1 MDNVW
6 AIAQLENFIELT
18 KSKNGSGNGFITTR
32 SYSISPRND
41 VLSQW
46 AIIQKI
52 LEIVQPNWRN
62 EHNVNQTY
70 EFGQQRDAAIHAKV
84 LLERDE
90 EIQEHLKAV
99 GPTFSSE
106 NLHPTVWG
114 AAGPLWSDG
123 YHRAAVQ
130 AASTALDIKLQK
142 FTKRTDK
149 SGSDLV
155 NASFSDKSPIVGS
168 PRILVPDQDND
179 DSTKSLQNGMRA
191 LGQACFSIVRN
202 LSTHS
207 LVDLSESEGLEQLA
221 MLSLFARILDKCSIE
236 EMKD

>member
-1 MDNVW
+1 MDKVW

-18 KSKNGSGNGFITTR
+18 KSKNGSGNGVITTQ
-32 SYSISPRND
+32 SYALSPRNE
-41 VLSQW
+41 VLGQW
-46 AIIQKI
+46 VVVQKI

-62 EHNVNQTY
+62 EHNIHQTY
-70 EFGQQRDAAIHAKV
+70 EFGHQRDAAIHAKV

-90 EIQEHLKAV
+90 EIQEHLKPK
-99 GPTFSSE
+99 GPTLSSE
-106 NLHPTVWG
+106 NLHSTIWG

-142 FTKRTDK
+142 FTQRSDK

-155 NASFSDKSPIVGS
+155 NASFSDKPAIVGS
-168 PRILVPDQDND
+168 PRIVVPDQGND
-179 DSTKSLQNGMRA
+179 DSTKSLQNGTRA

-202 LSTHS
+202 LSSHS
-207 LVDLSESEGLEQLA
+207 LVDLSEPEGLEQLA
-221 MLSLFARILDKCSIE
+221 MLSLFARILDTCSVE
-236 EMKD
+236 ETKA